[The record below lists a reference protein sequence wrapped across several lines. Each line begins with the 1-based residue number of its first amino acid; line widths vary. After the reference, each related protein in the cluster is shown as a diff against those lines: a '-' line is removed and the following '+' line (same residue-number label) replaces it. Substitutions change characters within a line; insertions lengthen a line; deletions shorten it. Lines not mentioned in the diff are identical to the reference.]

1 MENYFW
7 TSGPTWMRL
16 PVADWPIREQRF
28 FDESGEEVDSIKCLV
43 STEETETHPLYDM
56 VMRLSSYTTI
66 LRVTVWVLRF
76 VKILTV
82 KSFITLS
89 DMNRAE
95 VALVRIVQGKYF
107 KSDIKLLNLGKEISN
122 RLRKLNPFLQN
133 GILMVGGRLENAP
146 LTFVAR
152 HPIILPDKIEQTNSG
167 LRKAIMRYASSNLN
181 SAKVLWATLLACCL
195 QACLIVV
202 AADDSTNSRSE
213 DDNLQ
218 VNDILSK
225 RDWNKDLN
233 IWGKRGWNS
242 IHGGWALKRSI
253 PSWVDEHTFQ
263 SAPIVQKRSWKNFQ
277 EGWGKRAPYDEEAAM
292 QEISSMLRQ
301 QNNQDVPIDTEED
314 FVVHDNEKR
323 NWSKFT
329 DGWGKRSKWDN
340 FRGTWGK
347 REPACDRSNKSK

>member
-152 HPIILPDKIEQTNSG
+152 HPIILPVYLQSLNDKLAQSISDKGTIITLFLNAD
-167 LRKAIMRYASSNLN
+167 KARTTKDNTSLKCEVAKSENNPEN
-181 SAKVLWATLLACCL
+181 SAGSLKRPRGEYSFRNCPSKNIMAKNETLQNQQNAETSWKTVNYNRKKKTKSSEL
-195 QACLIVV
+195 VGTHTS
-202 AADDSTNSRSE
+202 STSS
-213 DDNLQ
+213 
-218 VNDILSK
+218 
-225 RDWNKDLN
+225 
-233 IWGKRGWNS
+233 S
-242 IHGGWALKRSI
+242 IHGI
-253 PSWVDEHTFQ
+253 PKVSVLHVSTLSE
-263 SAPIVQKRSWKNFQ
+263 SL
-277 EGWGKRAPYDEEAAM
+277 
-292 QEISSMLRQ
+292 SS
-301 QNNQDVPIDTEED
+301 T
-314 FVVHDNEKR
+314 
-323 NWSKFT
+323 
-329 DGWGKRSKWDN
+329 
-340 FRGTWGK
+340 
-347 REPACDRSNKSK
+347 KSSGSCL

>member
-7 TSGPTWMRL
+7 ASGPTCMRL

-66 LRVTVWVLRF
+66 LRVTVWVLHF

-107 KSDIKLLNLGKEISN
+107 KSDIKLLNSGKEISN

-133 GILMVGGRLENAP
+133 GILMGGRLENAP

-152 HPIILPDKIEQTNSG
+152 HPIILPGTMNTPQLLMLSGVGPKEEQDKVGIYQIHELPGSG
-167 LRKAIMRYASSNLN
+167 KNLTDHVALGVTCVLRKTITYNEMN
-181 SAKVLWATLLACCL
+181 
-195 QACLIVV
+195 
-202 AADDSTNSRSE
+202 
-213 DDNLQ
+213 
-218 VNDILSK
+218 
-225 RDWNKDLN
+225 
-233 IWGKRGWNS
+233 WNS
-242 IHGGWALKRSI
+242 ITEYLKARGGPL
-253 PSWVDEHTFQ
+253 
-263 SAPIVQKRSWKNFQ
+263 SASGNHE
-277 EGWGKRAPYDEEAAM
+277 EG
-292 QEISSMLRQ
+292 
-301 QNNQDVPIDTEED
+301 V
-314 FVVHDNEKR
+314 F
-323 NWSKFT
+323 
-329 DGWGKRSKWDN
+329 
-340 FRGTWGK
+340 
-347 REPACDRSNKSK
+347 